1 MKHPTPEYSVF
12 QIWRGC
18 DIVFGEPWA
27 WSSWCCRGLHFP
39 WCPSQVSGNPCSL
52 LWWGLALHKGAEWSS
67 RGAPWGTRS
76 LQLSPLRPGT
86 GPPYWVFKYNHF
98 LFCEDSILITAL
110 GSRNHYYSRFIGT
123 ERLTDWPKIAQLFIG
138 EASIQIQQ

>member
-1 MKHPTPEYSVF
+1 MKVKSESEIAQLCPT
-12 QIWRGC
+12 
-18 DIVFGEPWA
+18 
-27 WSSWCCRGLHFP
+27 
-39 WCPSQVSGNPCSL
+39 
-52 LWWGLALHKGAEWSS
+52 
-67 RGAPWGTRS
+67 
-76 LQLSPLRPGT
+76 LSDPMDC

-123 ERLTDWPKIAQLFIG
+123 ERLSDWPKIAQLFIG